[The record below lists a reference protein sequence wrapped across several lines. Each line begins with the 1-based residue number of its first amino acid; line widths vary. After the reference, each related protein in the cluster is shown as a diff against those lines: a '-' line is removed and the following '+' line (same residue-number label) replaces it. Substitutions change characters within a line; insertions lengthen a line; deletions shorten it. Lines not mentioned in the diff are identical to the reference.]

1 MPELDVNEN
10 QGVYYGGEYWNNL
23 DPVCRMFSE
32 RIAGG
37 VPGPWFC
44 DFSRTHPEPFKRALI
59 LNCGNGWVERE
70 MLSANL
76 FDEAVGI
83 DYSEALLQEA
93 RAAATADGLALTYQQ
108 MNVNKATLPAG
119 EFDLVVN
126 HAAAHHIAQ
135 IDRVFREIC
144 RLLPADG
151 WFLSM
156 DYVGPHRNQYTPEAW
171 ERAWSVNAELPPE
184 VRQSMS
190 YPHLPTML
198 QHDPTEAIH
207 SELIVET
214 LRRYF
219 HVERFVP
226 LGGAIAYPLLTFN
239 RGLFGLSDSCEQT
252 TWVEHVLR
260 ADAAFLDEHPDSTL
274 FAYFVARPDK
284 EALEQS
290 AALARWEREEGDREE
305 HARANGGE
313 YYPRTALQSA
323 YRLLVTEADH
333 AAGLRNQLVEVQG
346 QLDALRHDPLVSRLT
361 KLRASSL
368 YRALRT
374 NPLARRLYE
383 SMRR

>member
-1 MPELDVNEN
+1 
-10 QGVYYGGEYWNNL
+10 
-23 DPVCRMFSE
+23 MFSE

-37 VPGPWFC
+37 APGPWFC
-44 DFSRTHPEPFKRALI
+44 DFSRTHPEPFRRALI

-70 MLSANL
+70 MVSADV

-214 LRRYF
+214 LHRYF

-239 RGLFGLSDSCEQT
+239 RAPLRPLRF
-252 TWVEHVLR
+252 VR
-260 ADAAFLDEHPDSTL
+260 ADDLGRARAPSGRSSSWTSTL
-274 FAYFVARPDK
+274 IRRCSRTSWPGRTRRRSSSPPPWPAGSGK
-284 EALEQS
+284 
-290 AALARWEREEGDREE
+290 
-305 HARANGGE
+305 RATAKSTHGPTAVSTTPGLLSRV
-313 YYPRTALQSA
+313 RT
-323 YRLLVTEADH
+323 DFW
-333 AAGLRNQLVEVQG
+333 
-346 QLDALRHDPLVSRLT
+346 
-361 KLRASSL
+361 
-368 YRALRT
+368 
-374 NPLARRLYE
+374 
-383 SMRR
+383 